1 MTMKNISILLIAG
14 MLTVVA
20 CNKQQEQNSE
30 TDLSSTPALVNELPT
45 MHITL
50 LDSTRLSA
58 RDFSGKIVIVMFQPD
73 CDHCQREAKQIRE
86 NIDAFKAYQVYF
98 VSSAGG
104 EELKKFAGE
113 YKLDNYSHVHFGS
126 TTVEEIISSLGQID
140 APSVYIYDNGKLR
153 QKFNGETDIAE
164 IMKHL

>member
-1 MTMKNISILLIAG
+1 MKNISILLTAG

-20 CNKQQEQNSE
+20 CSKQPEQSSE
-30 TDLSSTPALVNELPT
+30 TGLSNRPTVVNELPT
-45 MHITL
+45 MHIML
-50 LDSTRLSA
+50 VDSTRLSA
-58 RDFSGKIVIVMFQPD
+58 RDFRGKVVIVMFQPD

-86 NIDAFKAYQVYF
+86 NIEAFKAYQVYF
-98 VSSAGG
+98 VSSAGS

-113 YKLDNYSHVHFGS
+113 YKLDNYSHIHFGS

-164 IMKHL
+164 ITKHL

>member
-1 MTMKNISILLIAG
+1 
-14 MLTVVA
+14 
-20 CNKQQEQNSE
+20 
-30 TDLSSTPALVNELPT
+30 

-50 LDSTRLSA
+50 VDSTRISA
-58 RDFSGKIVIVMFQPD
+58 RDLTGKNVIVMFQPD
-73 CDHCQREAKQIRE
+73 CDHCQREAKQIQE

-98 VSSAGG
+98 VSSATG
-104 EELKKFAGE
+104 EELKKFASE
-113 YKLDNYSHVHFGS
+113 YKLDNFSHIHFGS

-164 IMKHL
+164 ITKHL